1 MHRDGKKSVGKEWRE
16 GSVEMKLYIDEGWGV
31 IRVGKSGGLNF

>member
-1 MHRDGKKSVGKEWRE
+1 MHKDGKKSVGKEWRE

-31 IRVGKSGGLNF
+31 RGGKSGGLYF